1 MRPKDHPDLRFDVIP
16 KLFDA
21 HFKVFVTSLIHVEE
35 QLTLLPRQFCR
46 MYTTRPLANQL
57 HQYLRFRNANIK
69 EQDFKVVE
77 EGQPFPLIL
86 SDGKRLEAML
96 CSGSHLGHSLI
107 LLIRR
112 QQGGRLLYS
121 YSATRL
127 DNLGRLLG
135 NSVFNSWIAEGTEHL
150 YLNLSSVNEPF
161 EPVDFDEM
169 AITIEEYATKKDNSV
184 VCLNLPLFGYEE
196 MLWKLA
202 HTRLSG
208 HIKLGEVFLDSYR
221 CLSSDLERF
230 KRKNY
235 LPKVYV
241 CKSLVHAQL
250 MYRTRNVVF
259 LELKHLRW
267 SPPPTRMHLRQLCSL
282 LRPQHIQGIVHF
294 HSDGVVPHIPP
305 FLKSFKANYSPQKD
319 SLTSSKPQGDAQAT
333 AAKQGPYRAFTKRK
347 RFEFLDDADDSNDS
361 D

>member
-21 HFKVFVTSLIHVEE
+21 HFKVFVTNLVHVEE
-35 QLTLLPRQFCR
+35 QLHLLPRQFCR

-57 HQYLRFRNANIK
+57 QQYLKLRKANIK

-77 EGQPFPLIL
+77 EGQPFPLVL

-112 QQGGRLLYS
+112 PQDGRLLYC
-121 YSATRL
+121 YSAVRL

-135 NSVFNSWIAEGTEHL
+135 NSIFNSWIVKGTEHL
-150 YLNLSSVNEPF
+150 YLNLTSVNEQF
-161 EPVDFDEM
+161 EPVDFDRM
-169 AITIEEYATKKDNSV
+169 AITIEEYGNQNNGV
-184 VCLNLPLFGYEE
+184 EVCLVLPLFGYEE

-202 HTRLSG
+202 HTQLNG
-208 HIKLGEVFLDSYR
+208 HIRLGDVLKDSYK

-230 KRKNY
+230 QGFHC
-235 LPKVYV
+235 LGQWLYV
-241 CKSLVHAQL
+241 CSSLEHSQQGNQQE
-250 MYRTRNVVF
+250 NVVF
-259 LELKHLRW
+259 LNIEHLKW

-282 LRPQHIQGIVHF
+282 MRPQHIQGIVHF
-294 HSDGVVPHIPP
+294 HSNGIVPPIPTY
-305 FLKSFKANYSPQKD
+305 LKRFKANYSPQKEG
-319 SLTSSKPQGDAQAT
+319 LTLSRVQVEPQEKVASKGH
-333 AAKQGPYRAFTKRK
+333 YRALLNRK
-347 RFEFLDDADDSNDS
+347 AFEYLNDLDSTDS